1 MKNCCRQVLPA
12 AVFCVRSW
20 FAQFARAIP
29 FAKNA
34 ALLLFRCCAAPFA
47 HEMAL
52 PSWISLSIFSCKHE
66 ICLWDPPASHHSQK
80 RSFAAFSLLRSS
92 FLLMK
97 WRSFRRSPQ
106 ASFHASMKSA
116 CGDLRVNCVLHFIQ
130 GFENFALSQMGKML

>member
-80 RSFAAFSLLRSS
+80 TQLCCFFAAAQLLFAHEMALPSWISLSIFSCKHESCLGKSTSELCPS
-92 FLLMK
+92 FYT
-97 WRSFRRSPQ
+97 R
-106 ASFHASMKSA
+106 
-116 CGDLRVNCVLHFIQ
+116 I
-130 GFENFALSQMGKML
+130 